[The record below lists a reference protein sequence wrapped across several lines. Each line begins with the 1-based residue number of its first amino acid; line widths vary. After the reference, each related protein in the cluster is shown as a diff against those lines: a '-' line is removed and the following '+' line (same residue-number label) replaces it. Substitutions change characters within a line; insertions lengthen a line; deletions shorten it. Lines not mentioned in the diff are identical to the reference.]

1 MWQRMDRMGRAG
13 ALLGRAAR
21 GVGRLWARA
30 TFTLPFCGATVF
42 LVLACHAGPVHSV
55 ACRCFWRCRDQVAQ
69 ADAALSDGAEG
80 LAAAV
85 AALRQAAEEAGAA
98 AAGVGGIGGGG

>member
-1 MWQRMDRMGRAG
+1 MWQRMDRMGRAD

-21 GVGRLWARA
+21 GGGAAVGTCDLHAAVLRRHR
-30 TFTLPFCGATVF
+30 FS
-42 LVLACHAGPVHSV
+42 VLACHAGPVHSV